1 MAQNRIPRG
10 EHGDVV
16 VRKTPDGVW
25 RARVQVRDL
34 DGRIRSVRTT
44 AATKGAARRQLDHL
58 LNRRVAAATPGG
70 VTSTTTFETL
80 AALWIEHRTDHG
92 KTHSDG
98 PLAAQTLAAYDAAIR
113 LMVIPAIGH
122 VQVRETN
129 VILLDRLFADIEHGR
144 PHGAYPQRPGGRST
158 RQLRAVLSGMLGLA
172 VAHGAIPA
180 NPMRDASATSRGTAR
195 EVQYLTPVQARHLQ
209 ICVRRESVRVPG
221 RRMPNRD
228 LQDFVTLLLGTGCR
242 EGEGLAIRLI
252 DLLDFDTDTPK
263 LHVRG
268 TLIEPR
274 TGFVDRLHRQDTT
287 KNHEDRIL
295 ILPDTIATMLRHR
308 LGRTPPLHSEQPI
321 FGTRT
326 GNWLSP
332 ANLRTRLRQAL
343 HRAVA
348 HGTPADQALAGVTFH
363 TLRRTVGTLLA
374 HDISL
379 DAARE
384 QLGHRDPSVTY
395 QHYVGKRPLAPD
407 VRSALDQLLHAPTPQ
422 T

>member
-10 EHGDVV
+10 EHGEVV
-16 VRKTPDGVW
+16 VRKTPDGAW

-44 AATKGAARRQLDHL
+44 AATKNAAKRKIDNLLDS
-58 LNRRVAAATPGG
+58 RVAAATPGG
-70 VTSTTTFETL
+70 VTPTTTFQTL
-80 AALWIEHRTDHG
+80 ADLWLQHRADHG

-98 PLAAQTLAAYDAAIR
+98 PLASQTLAAYNAAIR

-144 PHGAYPQRPGGRST
+144 SHGAYPEQPGGRST

-172 VAHGAIPA
+172 VAHGALPT
-180 NPMRDASATSRGTAR
+180 NPMRDAAATSRSTTR
-195 EVQYLTPVQARHLQ
+195 EVQYLTPAQARHLRTR
-209 ICVRRESVRVPG
+209 VHRESVRVPG

-242 EGEGLAIRLI
+242 EGEALAIRHI
-252 DLLDFDTDTPK
+252 DLLDFDTATPK

-274 TGFVDRLHRQDTT
+274 TGFVDQLHRQDTT
-287 KNHEDRIL
+287 KNREDRIL
-295 ILPDTIATMLRHR
+295 ILPDTVADMLRDR
-308 LGRTPPLHSEQPI
+308 IDRTPVLAPDRPI

-332 ANLRTRLRQAL
+332 ANMRTRLRHGL
-343 HRAVA
+343 HRAAA
-348 HGTPADQALAGVTFH
+348 HGTPADQALGGVAFH
-363 TLRRTVGTLLA
+363 TLRRTVGTLIA
-374 HDISL
+374 HEVSL

-407 VRSALDQLLHAPTPQ
+407 LRGTLEQLLQHPIP
-422 T
+422 

>member
-1 MAQNRIPRG
+1 MAQDRIPRG
-10 EHGDVV
+10 QHGEIV
-16 VRKTPDGVW
+16 VRKTPDGAW
-25 RARVQVRDL
+25 RARAQVRDL

-44 AATKGAARRQLDHL
+44 AATKGGAKRKLDHL
-58 LNRRVAAATPGG
+58 LNNRVGAATTGG
-70 VTSTTTFETL
+70 VTAATTFETL
-80 AALWIEHRTDHG
+80 AALWLEHRTDHG
-92 KTHSDG
+92 KTRSDG

-113 LMVIPAIGH
+113 LMVVPAIGR

-144 PHGAYPQRPGGRST
+144 SHGAYPERPGGRST

-172 VAHGAIPA
+172 VAHGALPA
-180 NPMRDASATSRGTAR
+180 NPMRDTAATSRATAR
-195 EVQYLTPVQARHLQ
+195 EVQYLTPTQARHLRRRVQ
-209 ICVRRESVRVPG
+209 RESARIPG

-228 LQDFVTLLLGTGCR
+228 LQDFVHLLLGTGCR
-242 EGEGLAIRLI
+242 EGEGLAIRPLDLI
-252 DLLDFDTDTPK
+252 DFHTSTPK

-274 TGFVDRLHRQDTT
+274 TGFVDQLCRKDTT

-295 ILPDTIATMLRHR
+295 ILPDTVAAMLKDR
-308 LGRTPPLHSEQPI
+308 LDRTPTLAPDQPV
-321 FGTRT
+321 FASAT

-332 ANLRTRLRQAL
+332 ANMRTRLRHAI

-348 HGTPADQALAGVTFH
+348 HGTPADAALAGVTFH
-363 TLRRTVGTLLA
+363 TLRRTVGTLIA
-374 HDISL
+374 HEVSL

-407 VRSALDQLLHAPTPQ
+407 LRTALEQLLQPPNP
-422 T
+422 